1 MEKNDKKSSDT
12 ATSTYQ
18 AGVKELLRAHLRR
31 IHCGTTFV
39 YLITHPLCTL
49 YSAFVYTS
57 LSLFLSLPPFQSPL
71 CLPVG
76 CPSKLLF
83 KVSRNSTINE
93 IQRYHTI
100 HFVCLAS
107 YFGSV

>member
-1 MEKNDKKSSDT
+1 MEKNGKKSPDT

-57 LSLFLSLPPFQSPL
+57 LSLPLSPSVSISP
-71 CLPVG
+71 VFA
-76 CPSKLLF
+76 SR
-83 KVSRNSTINE
+83 VSFE
-93 IQRYHTI
+93 A
-100 HFVCLAS
+100 V
-107 YFGSV
+107 V